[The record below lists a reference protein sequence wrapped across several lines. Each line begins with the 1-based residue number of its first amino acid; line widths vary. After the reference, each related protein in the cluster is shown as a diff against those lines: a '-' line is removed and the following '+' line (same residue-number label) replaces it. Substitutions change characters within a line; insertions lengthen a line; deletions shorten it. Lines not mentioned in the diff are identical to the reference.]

1 MTQAVTLPADW
12 EERMEQMV
20 RRLITEMVDQTLR
33 ERLPLVGTEA
43 EARFIELLDRRFE
56 RLLTLQ
62 DKRFEAI
69 LREMDA
75 RFEAAAQ
82 ERKAILDMM
91 NKGFET
97 AAQERQALQ
106 QRLEALMRE
115 MDARFEA
122 AAQERRAILQRLEG
136 LQRQMNLMLVL
147 FGIWLSLLSLLAGW
161 IALYR

>member
-1 MTQAVTLPADW
+1 MTQTVTLPADW

-82 ERKAILDMM
+82 ERKA
-91 NKGFET
+91 
-97 AAQERQALQ
+97 LQ